1 MSVTS
6 VRFFNFYICFV
17 IIHNEILKTM
27 KTILFVVALALTVSF
42 SGNASNITSVTKNQ
56 TENITVSKSDSSS
69 SVNTEKSKKA
79 HGKKHGHK
87 TSKTA
92 KKAK

>member
-1 MSVTS
+1 
-6 VRFFNFYICFV
+6 
-17 IIHNEILKTM
+17 M

-42 SGNASNITSVTKNQ
+42 SGNAANVSSVAKNQ
-56 TENITVSKSDSSS
+56 TENIVVSKSDAST

-79 HGKKHGHK
+79 HGKKHAHK
-87 TSKTA
+87 TSKTT